1 MRLFF
6 SFVAIVTCAI
16 SYDFSVLAADEEPV
30 AESPSQ
36 ESPSATGK
44 AEEKPEVL
52 YTSPSGAFRIE
63 QTGVGFSGGEG
74 ESTGDIW
81 VVSTKDPTQPAKLPK
96 QASDSP
102 LDDGFDFSPNE
113 EWIFSERHIGSG
125 LRGGNVYHIAQ
136 PLKIDMPID
145 EFNDVVWGKCV
156 RLGVLKHDYWA
167 EGVYAMTFFVAWSFD
182 SSRVLIKLYGG
193 EEKRSM
199 KPGYLYFN
207 TRAKKFEITDY
218 LRKLNKTKSEALAC
232 AEPVDP
238 LPNEA
243 ELKTR
248 FDSLDRRLNEKYTQV
263 LAHSE
268 KDRIPVVRETQ
279 RDWIKHRDEGAK
291 LYTSV
296 FPAAEK
302 ERRRLQF
309 LGDVTAAR
317 IGTPAEEW
325 EVER

>member
-1 MRLFF
+1 
-6 SFVAIVTCAI
+6 
-16 SYDFSVLAADEEPV
+16 
-30 AESPSQ
+30 
-36 ESPSATGK
+36 
-44 AEEKPEVL
+44 
-52 YTSPSGAFRIE
+52 
-63 QTGVGFSGGEG
+63 
-74 ESTGDIW
+74 
-81 VVSTKDPTQPAKLPK
+81 
-96 QASDSP
+96 
-102 LDDGFDFSPNE
+102 
-113 EWIFSERHIGSG
+113 
-125 LRGGNVYHIAQ
+125 
-136 PLKIDMPID
+136 MPID

-248 FDSLDRRLNEKYTQV
+248 FDSSDRRLNEKYTQV